1 LWYYLY
7 KKVFELTEA
16 TIYLK
21 IVYKPVKNRPVGCF
35 GFMRIF
41 FIGFGQ
47 AGGKIVDMFIEQ
59 DRKIGRDSFRAITVN
74 TARTDLMGLK
84 HIELKDRIL
93 IGQTVVKGHGVGTD
107 NAAGAKITIDES
119 DSILS
124 AIDRRGT
131 HDVDAFMIVAG
142 LGGGTGSG
150 GTPVL
155 VRQLKKVYH
164 EPVYVLGILPAP
176 EEGRLYSLNAA
187 RSLAT
192 LIKEADNTF
201 IFDNSAWKNEGESV
215 KSAFSRLNDEI
226 VRRFGVLFRA
236 GEIGKAGVGEMVVDS
251 SEIINTLRGGGI
263 STVGYAIAAVNSTRG
278 KRSVSGLIGGLA
290 GSLKKREAT
299 EEVLLGEDRTA
310 KIISLVRRA
319 MLGRLTLP
327 CDFSTAER
335 ALVLVAGPPDELDRK
350 GIEKAKSWV
359 EENIAGV
366 EVRGGDYPVNSNFVA
381 TVVLLSTIGSAP
393 RIRELLS
400 IARETKEDAARA
412 QERQPLTIDEDI
424 EPLFD

>member
-1 LWYYLY
+1 
-7 KKVFELTEA
+7 
-16 TIYLK
+16 
-21 IVYKPVKNRPVGCF
+21 
-35 GFMRIF
+35 MRIF

-59 DRKIGRDSFRAITVN
+59 DRKIGRNSFRAIAVN

-84 HIELKDRIL
+84 FIDLKDRLL

-107 NAAGAKITIDES
+107 NAAGARITMEEA
-119 DSILS
+119 DSIIS
-124 AIDRRGT
+124 AIDRMGT

-150 GTPVL
+150 GAPVL
-155 VRQLKKVYH
+155 VRHLKKIYH

-176 EEGRLYSLNAA
+176 EEGKLYSFNAA
-187 RSLAT
+187 RSLTT
-192 LIKEADNTF
+192 LIKEADTTF
-201 IFDNSAWKNEGESV
+201 VFDNSAWKNEGESI
-215 KSAFSRLNDEI
+215 KSAFSRLNDEV

-236 GEIGKAGVGEMVVDS
+236 GEVGRAGIGEMVVDS

-263 STVGYAIAAVNSTRG
+263 STVGYAIAEVTTS
-278 KRSVSGLIGGLA
+278 RSKSPVSGIIGGIR
-290 GSLKKREAT
+290 GTFRKREAT

-310 KIISLVRRA
+310 KVISLVRRA

-381 TVVLLSTIGSAP
+381 AVVLLSTIGNAP
-393 RIRELLS
+393 RIRELTS
-400 IARETKEDAARA
+400 IARETQDDVAKA
-412 QERQPLTIDEDI
+412 QDRLPLAIDEDI
-424 EPLFD
+424 EPLFE

>member
-1 LWYYLY
+1 
-7 KKVFELTEA
+7 
-16 TIYLK
+16 
-21 IVYKPVKNRPVGCF
+21 
-35 GFMRIF
+35 MRIF

-47 AGGKIVDMFIEQ
+47 AGGKIVDMFLEQ
-59 DRKIGRDSFRAITVN
+59 DKKLGRTSFRGIAVN

-84 HIELKDRIL
+84 HIDLKDRIL

-107 NAAGAKITIDES
+107 NAAGARVTMDEA
-119 DSILS
+119 DAIIS

-150 GTPVL
+150 GSPVL
-155 VRQLKKVYH
+155 VRHLKKIYH

-201 IFDNSAWKNEGESV
+201 IFDNSAWKNEGESI

-236 GEIGKAGVGEMVVDS
+236 GEVGKAGVGEMVVDS

-263 STVGYAIAAVNSTRG
+263 STVGYAIAAV
-278 KRSVSGLIGGLA
+278 A
-290 GSLKKREAT
+290 GSRSRTSVAGIIDGIKGSIRKREAA

-310 KIISLVRRA
+310 KIISLTRRA

-366 EVRGGDYPVNSNFVA
+366 EVRGGDYPVSSNYVA
-381 TVVLLSTIGSAP
+381 TVILLATIGSAP

-400 IARETKEDAARA
+400 IARETKEEVERA
-412 QERQPLTIDEDI
+412 KDRQPLSIDEDI
-424 EPLFD
+424 EPLFE

>member
-1 LWYYLY
+1 
-7 KKVFELTEA
+7 
-16 TIYLK
+16 
-21 IVYKPVKNRPVGCF
+21 
-35 GFMRIF
+35 MRIF

-47 AGGKIVDMFIEQ
+47 AGGKIVDMFIEH
-59 DRKIGRDSFRAITVN
+59 DKRLGTNSFRGIAVN

-84 HIELKDRIL
+84 NIELKDRIL
-93 IGQTVVKGHGVGTD
+93 IGQTTVKGHGVGTD
-107 NAAGAKITIDES
+107 NAAGAKITFEES
-119 DSILS
+119 DAIIS
-124 AIDRRGT
+124 AIDKRGT

-155 VRQLKKVYH
+155 ARQLKKIYR

-176 EEGRLYSLNAA
+176 EEGRLYSYNAA

-215 KSAFSRLNDEI
+215 KSAFQRLNDEI

-236 GEIGKAGVGEMVVDS
+236 GEVGRAGVGEMVVDS

-263 STVGYAIAAVNSTRG
+263 SSVGYAVSEVVTRKG
-278 KRSVSGLIGGLA
+278 KPGVGSLIGGIKGLR
-290 GSLKKREAT
+290 KREAN

-319 MLGRLTLP
+319 MLGRLTIP
-327 CDFSTAER
+327 CDYSTAER
-335 ALVLVAGPPDELDRK
+335 ALVLVAGPPQELDRK

-366 EVRGGDYPVNSNFVA
+366 EVRGGDYPVNSNYVAAVVMLA
-381 TVVLLSTIGSAP
+381 TVTNAP
-393 RIRELLS
+393 RIKELME
-400 IARETKEDAARA
+400 IARSTKEDVARSA
-412 QERQPLTIDEDI
+412 QEQKPSLVADDI
-424 EPLFD
+424 EPLFE

>member
-1 LWYYLY
+1 
-7 KKVFELTEA
+7 
-16 TIYLK
+16 
-21 IVYKPVKNRPVGCF
+21 
-35 GFMRIF
+35 MRIF

-47 AGGKIVDMFIEQ
+47 AGGKIVDMFLEQ
-59 DRKIGRDSFRAITVN
+59 DKKLGRTGFRGIAVN

-84 HIELKDRIL
+84 QIELKDRIL

-107 NAAGAKITIDES
+107 NATGARITLDEA
-119 DSILS
+119 DSIIS

-131 HDVDAFMIVAG
+131 HDVDAFMVVAG

-155 VRQLKKVYH
+155 VRQLKKIYR

-176 EEGRLYSLNAA
+176 EEGKLYSFNAA
-187 RSLAT
+187 RSLTT

-201 IFDNSAWKNEGESV
+201 VFDNGAWKDEGESI
-215 KSAFSRLNDEI
+215 KSAFSRINDEV

-236 GEIGKAGVGEMVVDS
+236 GEVGKAGVGEMVVDS

-263 STVGYAIAAVNSTRG
+263 STVGYAIAAVTTAG
-278 KRSVSGLIGGLA
+278 RSKSPMAGIIGGIK
-290 GSLKKREAT
+290 STLKKREAT

-366 EVRGGDYPVNSNFVA
+366 EVRGGDYPVNSNYVA
-381 TVVLLSTIGSAP
+381 AVVLLSTIGNAP
-393 RIRELLS
+393 RIRELTD
-400 IARETKEDAARA
+400 IARETKEDVARA
-412 QERQPLTIDEDI
+412 EERKPLTIDEDI
-424 EPLFD
+424 EPLFE

>member
-1 LWYYLY
+1 
-7 KKVFELTEA
+7 
-16 TIYLK
+16 
-21 IVYKPVKNRPVGCF
+21 
-35 GFMRIF
+35 MRIF

-59 DRKIGRDSFRAITVN
+59 DKRLGTNSFRGIAVN

-84 HIELKDRIL
+84 NIELKDRIL
-93 IGQTVVKGHGVGTD
+93 IGQTTVKGHGVGTD
-107 NAAGAKITIDES
+107 NAAGAKITFEES
-119 DSILS
+119 DAIIS
-124 AIDRRGT
+124 AIDKRGT

-155 VRQLKKVYH
+155 ARQLKKIYR

-176 EEGRLYSLNAA
+176 EEGRLYSYNAA

-215 KSAFSRLNDEI
+215 KSAFQRLNDEI

-236 GEIGKAGVGEMVVDS
+236 GEVGRAGVGEMVVDS

-263 STVGYAIAAVNSTRG
+263 SSVGYAVSEVVTRKG
-278 KRSVSGLIGGLA
+278 KPGVGSLIGGIKGLR
-290 GSLKKREAT
+290 KKEAT

-319 MLGRLTLP
+319 MLGRLTIP
-327 CDFSTAER
+327 CDYSTAER
-335 ALVLVAGPPDELDRK
+335 ALVLVAGPPEELDRK

-366 EVRGGDYPVNSNFVA
+366 EVRGGDYPVNSNYVAAVVMLA
-381 TVVLLSTIGSAP
+381 TVTNAP
-393 RIRELLS
+393 RIKELME
-400 IARETKEDAARA
+400 IARSTKEDVARSA
-412 QERQPLTIDEDI
+412 QEQKPSLVADDI
-424 EPLFD
+424 EPLFE

>member
-1 LWYYLY
+1 
-7 KKVFELTEA
+7 
-16 TIYLK
+16 
-21 IVYKPVKNRPVGCF
+21 
-35 GFMRIF
+35 MRIF

-59 DRKIGRDSFRAITVN
+59 DKRLGTNSFRGIAVN

-84 HIELKDRIL
+84 NIELKDRIL
-93 IGQTVVKGHGVGTD
+93 LGQTTVKGHGVGTD
-107 NAAGAKITIDES
+107 NAAGAKITFEES
-119 DSILS
+119 DAIIS
-124 AIDRRGT
+124 AIDKRGT

-155 VRQLKKVYH
+155 ARQLKKIYR

-176 EEGRLYSLNAA
+176 EEGRLYSYNAA

-215 KSAFSRLNDEI
+215 KSAFQRLNDEI

-236 GEIGKAGVGEMVVDS
+236 GEVGRAGVGEMVVDS

-263 STVGYAIAAVNSTRG
+263 SSVGYAVSEVVTRKG
-278 KRSVSGLIGGLA
+278 KPGM
-290 GSLKKREAT
+290 GSLLGGIRGSFHKKEAN

-327 CDFSTAER
+327 CDYSTTER
-335 ALVLVAGPPDELDRK
+335 ALVLVAGPPGELDRK
-350 GIEKAKSWV
+350 GIDKAKSWV

-366 EVRGGDYPVNSNFVA
+366 EVRGGDYPVNSNYVAAVVMLA
-381 TVVLLSTIGSAP
+381 TVSNAP
-393 RIRELLS
+393 RIKELME
-400 IARETKEDAARA
+400 IARSTKEDVARSA
-412 QERQPLTIDEDI
+412 QEQKPSLVADDI
-424 EPLFD
+424 EPLFE

>member
-1 LWYYLY
+1 
-7 KKVFELTEA
+7 
-16 TIYLK
+16 
-21 IVYKPVKNRPVGCF
+21 
-35 GFMRIF
+35 MRIF
-41 FIGFGQ
+41 FVGFGQ

-59 DRKIGRDSFRAITVN
+59 DKKLGRNSFRAIAVN

-107 NAAGAKITIDES
+107 NAAGARITMDEA
-119 DSILS
+119 DSIIS

-155 VRQLKKVYH
+155 VRQLKKIYH

-176 EEGRLYSLNAA
+176 EEGKLYSFNAA
-187 RSLAT
+187 RSLTT

-201 IFDNSAWKNEGESV
+201 VFDNSAWKNEGESI
-215 KSAFSRLNDEI
+215 KSAFSRLNDEV

-236 GEIGKAGVGEMVVDS
+236 GEMGKAGVGEMVVDS

-263 STVGYAIAAVNSTRG
+263 STVGYAIAAVTTAG
-278 KRSVSGLIGGLA
+278 RSKSPVSGIIGGIK
-290 GSLKKREAT
+290 STLKKREAT

-366 EVRGGDYPVNSNFVA
+366 EVRGGDYPVNSNYVA
-381 TVVLLSTIGSAP
+381 AVVLLSTIGTAP
-393 RIRELLS
+393 RIRELTD
-400 IARETKEDAARA
+400 IARETKEDVARA
-412 QERQPLTIDEDI
+412 EERKPLTIDEDI
-424 EPLFD
+424 EPLFE